1 MIKIAI
7 CGINGQMGQV
17 VANTIPK
24 HEGTVLAA
32 GIDMFPDAR
41 PNDVPVFA
49 NIADCDIPVD
59 VVIDFSRPTALASNL
74 EYCCKNN
81 VPIIIATTGYTREHK
96 AMVKAAAEKIPVFFS
111 SNMSLG
117 VNMQFE
123 LVKQVA
129 DFYGDAVD
137 VEIIEKHHNLKVD
150 APSGTAVTLAEII
163 NSSFEGKLEYKYGR
177 SPQDGRRE
185 KKELGIHSIRGGTIV
200 GEHDVLFITPS
211 EVLTVS
217 HQAQTKQVFAD
228 GAITAAKYI
237 VERQPGLYSMK
248 DIVYQSR
255 SVTNLSRVSDEA
267 VITVHDLPNDLGA
280 MAKVFSL
287 IAEKGINVDIIAQA
301 ISTGRHKEV
310 SFSVAGKD
318 LEAALDALSVIDGA
332 DITAMTDLTKISV
345 EGLGMEVMYG
355 VAAKVFSTLDEVDVD
370 VLLVTTDETKIT
382 FCVTNDQ
389 ADAAVHAVSSLF
401 HKILK

>member
-1 MIKIAI
+1 MINVAI
-7 CGINGQMGQV
+7 CGINGKMGQV

-24 HEGTVLAA
+24 HEGVALAA
-32 GIDMFPDAR
+32 GIDLYPDALK
-41 PNDVPVFA
+41 NDVPVFSA
-49 NIADCDIPVD
+49 ISECTVPLD
-59 VVIDFSRPTALASNL
+59 VVIDFSRPTAIEGNL
-74 EYCCKNN
+74 KYCKENQI
-81 VPIIIATTGYTREHK
+81 PIIIATTGCSAEQK
-96 AMVKAAAEKIPVFFS
+96 AMIKKAAEEIPVFFS

-129 DFYGDAVD
+129 DFYGDVAD
-137 VEIIEKHHNLKVD
+137 IEIIERHHNLKVD

-163 NSSFEGKLEYKYGR
+163 NASHDNQLEYKYGR

-185 KKELGIHSIRGGTIV
+185 KKELGIHSVRGGTIV
-200 GEHDVLFITPS
+200 GEHDVMFITDS
-211 EVLTVS
+211 EVLTIS

-237 VERQPGLYSMK
+237 IDKAPGLYSMK

-255 SVTNLSRVSDEA
+255 SVTNLSRVEDEA
-267 VITVHDLPNDLGA
+267 VITIHGLPNDLSILA
-280 MAKVFSL
+280 QVFSL
-287 IAEKGINVDIIAQA
+287 IAEKSINVDIIAQA
-301 ISTGRHKEV
+301 ISANRTKEL

-318 LEAALDALSVIDGA
+318 LEAALDALSEIKDA
-332 DITAMTDLTKISV
+332 EISAMTDLTKISV

-355 VAAKVFSTLDEVDVD
+355 VAAKVFSVLDQADVD
-370 VLLVTTDETKIT
+370 ILLVTTDETKIT

-389 ADAAVHAVSSLF
+389 AEAAVHAVSSLF
-401 HKILK
+401 HKVLK

>member
-1 MIKIAI
+1 
-7 CGINGQMGQV
+7 
-17 VANTIPK
+17 
-24 HEGTVLAA
+24 
-32 GIDMFPDAR
+32 
-41 PNDVPVFA
+41 
-49 NIADCDIPVD
+49 
-59 VVIDFSRPTALASNL
+59 
-74 EYCCKNN
+74 
-81 VPIIIATTGYTREHK
+81 
-96 AMVKAAAEKIPVFFS
+96 
-111 SNMSLG
+111 
-117 VNMQFE
+117 FE

-137 VEIIEKHHNLKVD
+137 IEIIEKHHNLKVD

-163 NSSFEGKLEYKYGR
+163 NSSYDNRLEYKYGR

-267 VITVHDLPNDLGA
+267 VITVHDLPNDLRTT
-280 MAKVFSL
+280 AKIFKL
-287 IAEKGINVDIIAQA
+287 IAEKSINVDIIAQA
-301 ISTGRHKEV
+301 ISTGSRKEV

-318 LEAALDALSVIDGA
+318 LEKALDALSVIEDA

-389 ADAAVHAVSSLF
+389 ADAAVQAVSSLF